1 MAQKSE
7 NLWIF
12 NGEEKE
18 NLIRSHFRRLIWLED
33 LHRVGGDVGEFFLGG
48 RGGGLYFSRC
58 GRSSIR
64 FWSWLNFLDFPEGL
78 SCR

>member
-12 NGEEKE
+12 NGEENK

-33 LHRVGGDVGEFFLGG
+33 LHRVGGDVGEFFFLGG
-48 RGGGLYFSRC
+48 GGGLVFGVRA
-58 GRSSIR
+58 
-64 FWSWLNFLDFPEGL
+64 
-78 SCR
+78 